1 VLDVQQ
7 SIRLPL
13 RLHGTTPADVA
24 AWLLHLDDGDILLW
38 VNDRLVRTRG
48 EEKAVEAWFRLAALF
63 RRRSF
68 ALLVGA
74 ALSGADL
81 IEDHVFPLIAYAG

>member
-1 VLDVQQ
+1 VLDVHQ

-13 RLHGTTPADVA
+13 RLHGNTPADVA

-38 VNDRLVRTRG
+38 INDRLVRTRG
-48 EEKAVEAWFRLAALF
+48 EEKAVEAWFRLAAFF

-68 ALLVGA
+68 AILLGA

-81 IEDHVFPLIAYAG
+81 IEDHVLPLIAAAG